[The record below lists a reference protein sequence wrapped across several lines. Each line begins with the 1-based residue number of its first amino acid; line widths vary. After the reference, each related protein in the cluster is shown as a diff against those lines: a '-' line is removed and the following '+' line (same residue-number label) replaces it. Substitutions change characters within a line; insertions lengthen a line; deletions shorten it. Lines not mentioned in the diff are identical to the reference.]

1 MSSISVNSVQNT
13 GFTSSASFS
22 QKLTDATKKKLEYL
36 GVDAG
41 SIKTEAQG
49 QAELKIAIQ
58 KEMQKA
64 QDTNHSGS
72 EAMIK
77 AQAKDLAYEVGAS
90 VPSSQKVGDILT
102 KVSSKITELK
112 QAAGT
117 DETKLSKVYQY
128 QSQYDAIVSSF
139 NNMQTAKTQIA
150 TGMDGLANYNK
161 ILLGLK

>member
-1 MSSISVNSVQNT
+1 MSSISINSVQNAS
-13 GFTSSASFS
+13 FTSSSSSS
-22 QKLTDATKKKLEYL
+22 QKLTEATKKKLEYL
-36 GVDAG
+36 GIDTAN
-41 SIKTEAQG
+41 IKTESQG
-49 QAELKIAIQ
+49 QVELKVAIQ

-64 QDTNHSGS
+64 QATNHGGS

-77 AQAKDLAYEVGAS
+77 AQAKDLAYQVGAS
-90 VPSSQKVGDILT
+90 VSSSQKVGDILT

-128 QSQYDAIVSSF
+128 QSEYDSIVSSF
-139 NNMQTAKTQIA
+139 NNMQTAKNQIA

>member
-1 MSSISVNSVQNT
+1 MSSLSVNSVQNT
-13 GFTSSASFS
+13 SFTSSTSFS

-49 QAELKIAIQ
+49 QTELKIAIQ

-64 QDTNHSGS
+64 QAANHGGS

-77 AQAKDLAYEVGAS
+77 AQAKDLAYQVGAS
-90 VPSSQKVGDILT
+90 VSSNQKVGDILT

-128 QSQYDAIVSSF
+128 QSEYDAIASSYS
-139 NNMQTAKTQIA
+139 NMKTARNQIA